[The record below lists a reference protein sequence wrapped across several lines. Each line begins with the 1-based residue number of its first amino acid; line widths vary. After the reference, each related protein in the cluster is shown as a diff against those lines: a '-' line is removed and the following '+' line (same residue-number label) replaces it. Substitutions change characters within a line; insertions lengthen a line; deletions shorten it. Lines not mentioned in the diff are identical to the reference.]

1 MAPNQSSSSQ
11 LPTRVSTGEPISEHC
26 PNSLVDESIL
36 SESYVRIEDAE
47 TGSVAASDRTD
58 LSSVIKPRAR
68 RIHLPPPIIVTRTR
82 QSSKFKDW
90 SQLFVYALAELIGG
104 FTFSL
109 LSPFYTKEATAKGLT
124 VSQTGLVR
132 IYSH

>member
-11 LPTRVSTGEPISEHC
+11 LPTRVSTGEPISEYC

>member
-11 LPTRVSTGEPISEHC
+11 LPPRVSTGEPISEYC